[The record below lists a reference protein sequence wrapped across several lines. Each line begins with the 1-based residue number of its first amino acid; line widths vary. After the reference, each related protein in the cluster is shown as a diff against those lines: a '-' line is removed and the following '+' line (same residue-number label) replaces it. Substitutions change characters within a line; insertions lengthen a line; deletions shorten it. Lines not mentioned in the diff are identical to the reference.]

1 MLKHGVDYELSLS
14 GSCGACVL
22 PSLGE
27 VGPVSDHVFGD
38 STMSGKVA
46 QGSGERLSKHI
57 LQVVS
62 MVSPHPAGIERHAAG
77 L

>member
-1 MLKHGVDYELSLS
+1 MLKDSADYELSLS
-14 GSCGACVL
+14 GSCVL

-38 STMSGKVA
+38 STMFGQVG
-46 QGSGERLSKHI
+46 QRSGERLSKHI

-62 MVSPHPAGIERHAAG
+62 VVSPHPAGIYRHAAG